1 MTFHIDSSVLSVLCA
16 CSLVLC
22 LFGFFRAMSKFIGAT
37 DAREAP
43 VWVLWM
49 GVCAVGVILSVMS
62 MIL

>member
-1 MTFHIDSSVLSVLCA
+1 MTFHIDSSVLSVLCV

-22 LFGFFRAMSKFIGAT
+22 LFGFFRAMSKFVGTT

-43 VWVLWM
+43 VCVLWM
-49 GVCAVGVILSVMS
+49 GVCAVGIILSVAC

>member
-1 MTFHIDSSVLSVLCA
+1 MTFHIDSSVLSVLYA
-16 CSLVLC
+16 CCLVLC

-43 VWVLWM
+43 IWVLWM
-49 GVCAVGVILSVMS
+49 GVCAVGIILSVAC

>member
-1 MTFHIDSSVLSVLCA
+1 MTLHIDSSVLSVLCV

-22 LFGFFRAMSKFIGAT
+22 LFGFFRAMSKFVGST

-49 GVCAVGVILSVMS
+49 GVYAVGIILSVAC